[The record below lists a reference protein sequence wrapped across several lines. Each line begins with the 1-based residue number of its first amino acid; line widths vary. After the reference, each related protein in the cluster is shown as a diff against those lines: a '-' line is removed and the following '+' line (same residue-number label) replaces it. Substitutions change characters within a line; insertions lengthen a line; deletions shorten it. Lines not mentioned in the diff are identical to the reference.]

1 MNEQILKKTTVT
13 IEVSASGEK
22 YVNAVS
28 QLFTEMREQV
38 YKNLD
43 GKPLIN
49 LKAEEVYFDSIDV
62 EKRTEH
68 FLFIFWPR
76 ERRNYTI
83 KARIMVVIE
92 YLDLKEEDIK

>member
-1 MNEQILKKTTVT
+1 MNEQILKKTTAT
-13 IEVSASGEK
+13 IEVSASSEK

-62 EKRTEH
+62 E
-68 FLFIFWPR
+68 R
-76 ERRNYTI
+76 EQSI
-83 KARIMVVIE
+83 SCLSFGHAKDVITP
-92 YLDLKEEDIK
+92 